1 MKIRLV
7 KAIEVE
13 FGEDGHKVFKSP
25 FKSEV
30 FLNVTSFHRNLQKK
44 KKKKLTL
51 LSIWGQFADT
61 FLTQSQYCKLQQ
73 QTWDVKIKN

>member
-30 FLNVTSFHRNLQKK
+30 FFKCNKLSQKLTKK